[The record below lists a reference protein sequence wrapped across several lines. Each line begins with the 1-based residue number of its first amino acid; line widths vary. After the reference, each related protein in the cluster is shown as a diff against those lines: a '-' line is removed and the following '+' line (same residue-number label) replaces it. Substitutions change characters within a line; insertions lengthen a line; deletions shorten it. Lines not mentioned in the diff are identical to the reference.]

1 MMMSRSTSSSSRV
14 SVGLRPSIIESVG
27 SDPGPQ
33 PSMARPLVRWSSI
46 TMRSA
51 THSGLW

>member
-1 MMMSRSTSSSSRV
+1 M
-14 SVGLRPSIIESVG
+14 SVGFRPIIDESVG
-27 SDPGPQ
+27 SEPDPQ
-33 PSMARPLVRWSSI
+33 PSIVRPRVRWSSI